1 MSVCEVKQ
9 LSSMGGLS
17 NTTYDYCHVN
27 SLVSENMS
35 FCYFL
40 FLGHQ
45 GVGCGGEF
53 WVTICN
59 ADSLKLYFASGKSS
73 ANKAHFEIE
82 VSA

>member
-1 MSVCEVKQ
+1 
-9 LSSMGGLS
+9 MGALS
-17 NTTYDYCHVN
+17 NNSYDYCLVN
-27 SLVSENMS
+27 SLVSEIMT

-40 FLGHQ
+40 LLGHQ
-45 GVGCGGEF
+45 EVGCEDEF
-53 WVTICN
+53 YMTICN